1 MQVDEVA
8 RSRFEFRAV
17 SLSAISILVLADRQP
32 LVAEG
37 PVIRKFTFS
46 DSRCNGRMV
55 CAQSDTSPTS
65 LSRNVVR
72 GALERFAAQVVHWHH
87 APMMNAYSKDL
98 RKKIVQALRDGA
110 QPRVKPLAPSP

>member
-1 MQVDEVA
+1 VDYSVSLLAKNLILATGGKDRHFGADHALLVQVHEVV
-8 RSRFEFRAV
+8 RSQFEFRAV

-46 DSRCNGRMV
+46 GSRCNGRMV
-55 CAQSDTSPTS
+55 CAQSDTPPMS

-72 GALERFAAQVVHWHH
+72 GL
-87 APMMNAYSKDL
+87 
-98 RKKIVQALRDGA
+98 
-110 QPRVKPLAPSP
+110 